1 MSLVSFEEKLKKT
14 LDFFKEEIRTL
25 RTGRA
30 NPALVEDIK
39 VDYYGNPTPL
49 KQLASINVPEPR
61 MIVVSPYD
69 KSVLVLAEK
78 AVSESELN
86 LSVTNDGNIIRIA
99 IPPLNEER
107 RNELIKIVAQKAED
121 AKVAMRNSR
130 REEVE
135 SIDKDQ
141 KNGLISE
148 DDKFKQ
154 EKEVQAKLD
163 EYIKLLDEL
172 VSFKEQEI
180 KEVWWLI
187 LSKEEEQGL

>member
-1 MSLVSFEEKLKKT
+1 MSPVSFEEKLKKT

-69 KSVLVLAEK
+69 KSVLALAEK

-107 RNELIKIVAQKAED
+107 RNELIKIVSQKAED
-121 AKVAMRNSR
+121 TKVAMRNSR

-135 SIDKDQ
+135 SIDKDK

-154 EKEVQAKLD
+154 EKEIQVKLD
-163 EYIKLLDEL
+163 EYIKLLDEA
-172 VSFKEQEI
+172 VASKEQEI
-180 KEVWWLI
+180 KEV
-187 LSKEEEQGL
+187 

>member
-1 MSLVSFEEKLKKT
+1 MSLSSFEEKLKKT

-49 KQLASINVPEPR
+49 KQLASINVPEAR

-69 KSVLVLAEK
+69 KSVLSLAEK
-78 AVSESELN
+78 AISDSELN
-86 LSVTNDGNIIRIA
+86 LSVTNDGNIIRIS

-107 RNELIKIVAQKAED
+107 RNELIKIVAQKSED
-121 AKVAMRNSR
+121 SKVAMRNSR

-154 EKEVQAKLD
+154 EKEIQVKLD
-163 EYIKLLDEL
+163 EYVKLLEEL
-172 VSFKEQEI
+172 VLAKEQEI
-180 KEVWWLI
+180 REV
-187 LSKEEEQGL
+187 